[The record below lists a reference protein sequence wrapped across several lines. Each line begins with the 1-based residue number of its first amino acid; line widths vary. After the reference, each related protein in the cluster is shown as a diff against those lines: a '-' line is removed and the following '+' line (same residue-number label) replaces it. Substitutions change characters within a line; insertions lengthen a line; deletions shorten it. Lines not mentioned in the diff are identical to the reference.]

1 MTNFQTKSEQTSS
14 RRSERHYKKSMAAKT
29 RYEDGEIY
37 GVLLPYFCGVEGMEE
52 KHIIILTHDKK
63 ATYLLRNRLW

>member
-1 MTNFQTKSEQTSS
+1 
-14 RRSERHYKKSMAAKT
+14 MAAKT
-29 RYEDGEIY
+29 KYEDGEIY

-52 KHIIILTHDKK
+52 KYIIILTHDKK